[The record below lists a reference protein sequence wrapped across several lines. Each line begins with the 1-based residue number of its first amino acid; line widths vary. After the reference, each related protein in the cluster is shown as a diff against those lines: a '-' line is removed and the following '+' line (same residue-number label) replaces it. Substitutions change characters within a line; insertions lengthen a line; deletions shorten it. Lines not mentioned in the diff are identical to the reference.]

1 MLFNIY
7 NRNTGATSFIFAAS
21 RLQVLG
27 RKVYLTSVTSSVTII
42 RTLSFA
48 YAIFKILK
56 YVLMFSPKR
65 SHPFM
70 KRLRQRFCNHE
81 YSSRVSCVDCNPGG
95 GYLGQ
100 FLLGMCRW
108 PFRTPTPLESLLWP
122 IIDPILVTFGQMV
135 SVKNGIQR
143 EPTVKY

>member
-95 GYLGQ
+95 GVLGSI
-100 FLLGMCRW
+100 FAGYV
-108 PFRTPTPLESLLWP
+108 PLAFQNPYP
-122 IIDPILVTFGQMV
+122 IRV
-135 SVKNGIQR
+135 SSVANYRPHLSHFWANG
-143 EPTVKY
+143 